1 MQGLTVRAVNSIST
15 KKEEI
20 CVKNEE
26 PPPPHTPHQNS
37 SDLDILDKVWHFL
50 FLQFLAKRG
59 KAKKK
64 KKINKCLVS
73 GNVKIFY
80 GSVGR
85 QKFFLE
91 INLYRKSMKII
102 QN

>member
-15 KKEEI
+15 KKRKS
-20 CVKNEE
+20 VSKMRT
-26 PPPPHTPHQNS
+26 PPPHTPYQNS

-64 KKINKCLVS
+64 KKKRKKRK
-73 GNVKIFY
+73 NVLFPETSKYFM
-80 GSVGR
+80 GR
-85 QKFFLE
+85 
-91 INLYRKSMKII
+91 
-102 QN
+102 

>member
-1 MQGLTVRAVNSIST
+1 MQGLTVRAVISIST

-20 CVKNEE
+20 CVINED
-26 PPPPHTPHQNS
+26 PPPPPDTPHQNS

-64 KKINKCLVS
+64 NKCLVS

-85 QKFFLE
+85 QKIILE

>member
-1 MQGLTVRAVNSIST
+1 MSKMRN
-15 KKEEI
+15 
-20 CVKNEE
+20 
-26 PPPPHTPHQNS
+26 PPPPPLRYTP

-59 KAKKK
+59 QAKKN
-64 KKINKCLVS
+64 INKCLVS

-85 QKFFLE
+85 QKIILE